1 MKPLSNLGYLTES
14 IFHKLNGKMVDRGD
28 YYFIHAPSNPN
39 FYWGNHLLF
48 QSPPKSGDFDLWMS
62 LHEKEF
68 GTDTRHIAFGWD
80 SDDRGE
86 IA

>member
-1 MKPLSNLGYLTES
+1 
-14 IFHKLNGKMVDRGD
+14 MVDR
-28 YYFIHAPSNPN
+28 
-39 FYWGNHLLF
+39 
-48 QSPPKSGDFDLWMS
+48 GDFDLWMS

>member
-14 IFHKLNGKMVDRGD
+14 IFHKLNGKMVDR
-28 YYFIHAPSNPN
+28 
-39 FYWGNHLLF
+39 
-48 QSPPKSGDFDLWMS
+48 GDFDLWMS